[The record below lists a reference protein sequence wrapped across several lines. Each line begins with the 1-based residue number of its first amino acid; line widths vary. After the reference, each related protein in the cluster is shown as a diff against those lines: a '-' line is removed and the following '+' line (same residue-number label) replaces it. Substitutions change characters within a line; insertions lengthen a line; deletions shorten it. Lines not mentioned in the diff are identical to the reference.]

1 MAITSGLFNSINGD
15 RRYNASWFARYFAT
29 FIGNGVFPNPSTG
42 LQLIENENMTTT
54 VKAGDGWINGYFIV
68 NDGDYILQH
77 DLADGVLKRI
87 DRVVMRLN
95 YSTRQIEIVIKK
107 GAFAGSPVAPNLQR
121 DADAYELGLADV
133 LINNGATQI
142 TQANIT
148 DLRLNTE
155 LCGIVHGTVDQVDT
169 TTLFNQ
175 YQTWL
180 DEKKAEYNAD
190 LIDYITSKNDELN
203 NWYYSTT
210 TEFEEDFNL
219 WFQTIKDLLDESI
232 EGNLLSEMEKLKNKI
247 LRDRKEV
254 LDIKLKLSE
263 SQIID
268 FLNKTGI
275 GFYDLF
281 ENLDYVDTNTT
292 TASVN
297 VVENE
302 VTFNGSKLLKM
313 KTQQFDTFNNL
324 ELSIY
329 DKDREQVNATTG
341 STSKSIE
348 VLILPNSVNVGDK
361 LVHNNEIYTVAVV
374 GQ

>member
-1 MAITSGLFNSINGD
+1 MLFRSDITVNAGVISI
-15 RRYNASWFARYFAT
+15 SQ
-29 FIGNGVFPNPSTG
+29 S
-42 LQLIENENMTTT
+42 
-54 VKAGDGWINGYFIV
+54 
-68 NDGDYILQH
+68 
-77 DLADGVLKRI
+77 
-87 DRVVMRLN
+87 
-95 YSTRQIEIVIKK
+95 
-107 GAFAGSPVAPNLQR
+107 
-121 DADAYELGLADV
+121 
-133 LINNGATQI
+133 
-142 TQANIT
+142 NIT

-190 LIDYITSKNDELN
+190 LIDYIASKNDELN

-263 SQIID
+263 SQIMD
-268 FLNKTGI
+268 FLNKTGV

-297 VVENE
+297 VAENE
-302 VTFNGSKLLKM
+302 VIFNDNKLLKM
-313 KTQQFDTFNNL
+313 KEQQFDNFNNL
-324 ELSIY
+324 ELVIY
-329 DKDREQVNATTG
+329 DKDREFINTIEDSANNQ
-341 STSKSIE
+341 IE
-348 VLILPNSVNVGDK
+348 VLIPPSSINVGDK
-361 LVHNNEIYTVAVV
+361 YVYNNAIYTVSTVSK
-374 GQ
+374 G

>member
-155 LCGIVHGTVDQVDT
+155 LCGIVHGTVEQVDT

-180 DEKKAEYNAD
+180 DEKKTEYDED
-190 LIDYITSKNDELN
+190 LIDYINSKNDKLN

-210 TEFEEDFNL
+210 TEFEEDFNA
-219 WFQTIKDLLDESI
+219 WFDTIKDLLDENVA
-232 EGNLLSEMEKLKNKI
+232 GNLISEIEKFGLKLLSN
-247 LRDRKEV
+247 RKEII
-254 LDIKLKLSE
+254 DIKLKLSE
-263 SQIID
+263 EKVIS
-268 FLNKTGI
+268 FLNKTGV

-281 ENLDYVDTNTT
+281 EYLDYVDTNLT

-297 VVENE
+297 VAEKE
-302 VTFNGSKLLKM
+302 VVFNGDKLLKM
-313 KTQQFDTFNNL
+313 KEQQFDNFNNL
-324 ELSIY
+324 ELAIY
-329 DKDREQVNATTG
+329 DKDRETINATES
-341 STSKSIE
+341 STNNQIE
-348 VLILPNSVNVGDK
+348 VLITPGGINVGDK
-361 LVHNNEIYTVAVV
+361 YVYNNEIYTVAVV
-374 GQ
+374 R